1 MSLAHFWKIVM
12 ISSQPSEQYGFTTLF
27 LFLLFLNSD
36 IGIVILYIVKYIRKA
51 FSLPKKINFEVQNLT
66 NIHVFRFAFSDLYCY
81 HTDLQNARNAVSD
94 NLIFKISRGGM
105 PPDPPSEER
114 LRRSL
119 VRIIHWSHPPVKN
132 PGYGPGWFPRQ
143 RLWSGTTCLKP
154 VLNNLRG
161 YREGRELPYK
171 MPCLQEICTESNHI
185 QKVKTWNSP
194 QQYSKDRHD
203 KPVSQTFLMFAADEP
218 NSKGDIN

>member
-1 MSLAHFWKIVM
+1 MSRKKIVSRLHVTCSTKESFSRCTENYSATLRPQSFSVLRQFFPRSSRKMIVM

-94 NLIFKISRGGM
+94 NLIFKISRGAC
-105 PPDPPSEER
+105 PRTP
-114 LRRSL
+114 L
-119 VRIIHWSHPPVKN
+119 VKSASGARWSV
-132 PGYGPGWFPRQ
+132 
-143 RLWSGTTCLKP
+143 
-154 VLNNLRG
+154 
-161 YREGRELPYK
+161 
-171 MPCLQEICTESNHI
+171 
-185 QKVKTWNSP
+185 
-194 QQYSKDRHD
+194 
-203 KPVSQTFLMFAADEP
+203 
-218 NSKGDIN
+218 

>member
-1 MSLAHFWKIVM
+1 M

-36 IGIVILYIVKYIRKA
+36 IGIVILYIVKYIPKA

-105 PPDPPSEER
+105 PPDPPSKER

-119 VRIIHWSHPPVKN
+119 VRIINLSHPPVKN
-132 PGYGPGWFPRQ
+132 PGYGPVYTWVERGTVRVKCLAQEHNTLSPARA
-143 RLWSGTTCLKP
+143 RTRTARSGVERT
-154 VLNNLRG
+154 
-161 YREGRELPYK
+161 
-171 MPCLQEICTESNHI
+171 NHEA
-185 QKVKTWNSP
+185 TAP
-194 QQYSKDRHD
+194 P
-203 KPVSQTFLMFAADEP
+203 PVSLYRCQILE
-218 NSKGDIN
+218 INVTN

>member
-1 MSLAHFWKIVM
+1 MSLAYFWKIVM

-66 NIHVFRFAFSDLYCY
+66 NIHVFRFAFNDLYCY

-105 PPDPPSEER
+105 PPDPPSKER

-119 VRIIHWSHPPVKN
+119 VRIINWSHPPVKN
-132 PGYGPGWFPRQ
+132 PGYGPE
-143 RLWSGTTCLKP
+143 LWPSLFEVQSILHVGSSCSVHSGRFRPLESYRST
-154 VLNNLRG
+154 LRCG
-161 YREGRELPYK
+161 FD
-171 MPCLQEICTESNHI
+171 ICT
-185 QKVKTWNSP
+185 
-194 QQYSKDRHD
+194 
-203 KPVSQTFLMFAADEP
+203 FMF
-218 NSKGDIN
+218 I

>member
-94 NLIFKISRGGM
+94 NLIFKISRWGGGGAC
-105 PPDPPSEER
+105 PRTP
-114 LRRSL
+114 L
-119 VRIIHWSHPPVKN
+119 VKSASGARWSV
-132 PGYGPGWFPRQ
+132 
-143 RLWSGTTCLKP
+143 
-154 VLNNLRG
+154 
-161 YREGRELPYK
+161 
-171 MPCLQEICTESNHI
+171 
-185 QKVKTWNSP
+185 
-194 QQYSKDRHD
+194 
-203 KPVSQTFLMFAADEP
+203 
-218 NSKGDIN
+218 

>member
-1 MSLAHFWKIVM
+1 MKIVTPFIAAPVDRHIELLLLPNVSRERKLAQRLVNDLFWSRLSKLITIPDCLMSLAHFWKIVM

-105 PPDPPSEER
+105 PPDPPSKER

-119 VRIIHWSHPPVKN
+119 VRIINWSQPPVKN
-132 PGYGPGWFPRQ
+132 PGYGPGGGGNIVMYWGILTQ
-143 RLWSGTTCLKP
+143 N
-154 VLNNLRG
+154 VLPAS
-161 YREGRELPYK
+161 YE
-171 MPCLQEICTESNHI
+171 
-185 QKVKTWNSP
+185 W
-194 QQYSKDRHD
+194 
-203 KPVSQTFLMFAADEP
+203 
-218 NSKGDIN
+218 

>member
-1 MSLAHFWKIVM
+1 MSRHVSEKIV
-12 ISSQPSEQYGFTTLF
+12 SRLHVTCSTKELF
-27 LFLLFLNSD
+27 SRCTENTENSD

-105 PPDPPSEER
+105 PPDPPSKER

-119 VRIIHWSHPPVKN
+119 VRIINWSHPPVKN
-132 PGYGPGWFPRQ
+132 PGYGPGYQCWLVITHWKSSEALEPSLAHSCRSLS
-143 RLWSGTTCLKP
+143 R
-154 VLNNLRG
+154 
-161 YREGRELPYK
+161 
-171 MPCLQEICTESNHI
+171 
-185 QKVKTWNSP
+185 
-194 QQYSKDRHD
+194 
-203 KPVSQTFLMFAADEP
+203 FL
-218 NSKGDIN
+218 

>member
-105 PPDPPSEER
+105 PPDPPSKER

-119 VRIIHWSHPPVKN
+119 VRIINWSHPPVKN
-132 PGYGPGWFPRQ
+132 PGYGPDAKIIW
-143 RLWSGTTCLKP
+143 
-154 VLNNLRG
+154 
-161 YREGRELPYK
+161 
-171 MPCLQEICTESNHI
+171 ESNAVNIEWNEIVWPFTHRFH
-185 QKVKTWNSP
+185 KVPKRLGIVVS
-194 QQYSKDRHD
+194 SKLFGQVIDV
-203 KPVSQTFLMFAADEP
+203 VSLRCITRFL
-218 NSKGDIN
+218 NGVI

>member
-1 MSLAHFWKIVM
+1 M

-105 PPDPPSEER
+105 PPDPPSKSR
-114 LRRSL
+114 LRGSKWALSRPYCQYSEL
-119 VRIIHWSHPPVKN
+119 CHARAYKQKKARNAPDVSRSHP
-132 PGYGPGWFPRQ
+132 Q
-143 RLWSGTTCLKP
+143 SH
-154 VLNNLRG
+154 
-161 YREGRELPYK
+161 E
-171 MPCLQEICTESNHI
+171 
-185 QKVKTWNSP
+185 
-194 QQYSKDRHD
+194 KDSD
-203 KPVSQTFLMFAADEP
+203 
-218 NSKGDIN
+218 

>member
-81 HTDLQNARNAVSD
+81 HTDLQNVRHAVSD

-105 PPDPPSEER
+105 PPDPPLVIGSYNQLIAPTR
-114 LRRSL
+114 KKSWLRACSRTS
-119 VRIIHWSHPPVKN
+119 IITLHI
-132 PGYGPGWFPRQ
+132 FP
-143 RLWSGTTCLKP
+143 
-154 VLNNLRG
+154 
-161 YREGRELPYK
+161 
-171 MPCLQEICTESNHI
+171 
-185 QKVKTWNSP
+185 
-194 QQYSKDRHD
+194 
-203 KPVSQTFLMFAADEP
+203 
-218 NSKGDIN
+218 

>member
-1 MSLAHFWKIVM
+1 M

-94 NLIFKISRGGM
+94 NLIFKSYT
-105 PPDPPSEER
+105 R
-114 LRRSL
+114 LFSPLFFCEIVRCRSL
-119 VRIIHWSHPPVKN
+119 SPMSRHL
-132 PGYGPGWFPRQ
+132 GLLMRAQ
-143 RLWSGTTCLKP
+143 L
-154 VLNNLRG
+154 
-161 YREGRELPYK
+161 GRVQNA
-171 MPCLQEICTESNHI
+171 C
-185 QKVKTWNSP
+185 
-194 QQYSKDRHD
+194 
-203 KPVSQTFLMFAADEP
+203 
-218 NSKGDIN
+218 G

>member
-1 MSLAHFWKIVM
+1 MLFCLPRCTQGGLSLAHFWKIVM
-12 ISSQPSEQYGFTTLF
+12 ISSQPSEQYGFTSLF

-105 PPDPPSEER
+105 PPDPPSKER

-119 VRIIHWSHPPVKN
+119 VRIINWSHPPVKN
-132 PGYGPGWFPRQ
+132 PGYGPA
-143 RLWSGTTCLKP
+143 
-154 VLNNLRG
+154 VLDL
-161 YREGRELPYK
+161 
-171 MPCLQEICTESNHI
+171 S
-185 QKVKTWNSP
+185 
-194 QQYSKDRHD
+194 
-203 KPVSQTFLMFAADEP
+203 
-218 NSKGDIN
+218 

>member
-12 ISSQPSEQYGFTTLF
+12 ISSQRSEQYGFTTLF

-105 PPDPPSEER
+105 PPDPPSKER

-119 VRIIHWSHPPVKN
+119 VRIINWSHPPVKN
-132 PGYGPGWFPRQ
+132 PGYGPEVLSWTLILVYYCPPNEY
-143 RLWSGTTCLKP
+143 LWGFACQCSLSCP
-154 VLNNLRG
+154 AA
-161 YREGRELPYK
+161 
-171 MPCLQEICTESNHI
+171 PCLVDHL
-185 QKVKTWNSP
+185 KWNACF
-194 QQYSKDRHD
+194 
-203 KPVSQTFLMFAADEP
+203 T
-218 NSKGDIN
+218 G

>member
-1 MSLAHFWKIVM
+1 MSRKKLFPGCMLHAAQKNCLAVVRKTTQRHCGHNL
-12 ISSQPSEQYGFTTLF
+12 SQFCDSFFHVVHEKWAEK
-27 LFLLFLNSD
+27 LFLNSD

-105 PPDPPSEER
+105 PPDPPSKER

-119 VRIIHWSHPPVKN
+119 VRIINWSHPPVKILAT
-132 PGYGPGWFPRQ
+132 G
-143 RLWSGTTCLKP
+143 L
-154 VLNNLRG
+154 
-161 YREGRELPYK
+161 
-171 MPCLQEICTESNHI
+171 
-185 QKVKTWNSP
+185 
-194 QQYSKDRHD
+194 
-203 KPVSQTFLMFAADEP
+203 
-218 NSKGDIN
+218 

>member
-94 NLIFKISRGGM
+94 NLIFKLSRGGM
-105 PPDPPSEER
+105 PLDPPSKER
-114 LRRSL
+114 PPALVGPYNQLIAPTRKKSWLRACTAMITYKRSIL
-119 VRIIHWSHPPVKN
+119 VFFMII
-132 PGYGPGWFPRQ
+132 
-143 RLWSGTTCLKP
+143 
-154 VLNNLRG
+154 
-161 YREGRELPYK
+161 
-171 MPCLQEICTESNHI
+171 I
-185 QKVKTWNSP
+185 
-194 QQYSKDRHD
+194 
-203 KPVSQTFLMFAADEP
+203 
-218 NSKGDIN
+218 

>member
-12 ISSQPSEQYGFTTLF
+12 ISSQPSEQYRFTTLF

-36 IGIVILYIVKYIRKA
+36 IGIVILYIVKYMRKA

-105 PPDPPSEER
+105 PPDPPSKEH

-119 VRIIHWSHPPVKN
+119 VHIINWSHPPVKN
-132 PGYGPGWFPRQ
+132 PGYGPDIEQLSTDVEVIYQTRETVFHPDIQTPR
-143 RLWSGTTCLKP
+143 
-154 VLNNLRG
+154 
-161 YREGRELPYK
+161 RELK
-171 MPCLQEICTESNHI
+171 
-185 QKVKTWNSP
+185 K
-194 QQYSKDRHD
+194 RR
-203 KPVSQTFLMFAADEP
+203 AAEYF
-218 NSKGDIN
+218 

>member
-1 MSLAHFWKIVM
+1 MLFCLSRCTQGGLSLAHFWKIVM

-81 HTDLQNARNAVSD
+81 HTDLQNAWNAVSD
-94 NLIFKISRGGM
+94 NLIFKISWGGM
-105 PPDPPSEER
+105 PPNPPSKER

-119 VRIIHWSHPPVKN
+119 VRIINWSHPPVKN
-132 PGYGPGWFPRQ
+132 PGYGPAKWNVSD
-143 RLWSGTTCLKP
+143 RLQDS
-154 VLNNLRG
+154 
-161 YREGRELPYK
+161 PYK
-171 MPCLQEICTESNHI
+171 LLFASFYIWKRRIQHEIKSHVGLFFHTPFQFWERS
-185 QKVKTWNSP
+185 WNSMNINF
-194 QQYSKDRHD
+194 YSKAL
-203 KPVSQTFLMFAADEP
+203 V
-218 NSKGDIN
+218 

>member
-1 MSLAHFWKIVM
+1 M

-81 HTDLQNARNAVSD
+81 HTDLQNARNAVAD
-94 NLIFKISRGGM
+94 NLIFKISRGAM
-105 PPDPPSEER
+105 PPDPPSKER

-119 VRIIHWSHPPVKN
+119 VRIINWSHPPVKN
-132 PGYGPGWFPRQ
+132 PGYGPDNMSQHCWGQLVACIWPP
-143 RLWSGTTCLKP
+143 CCDM
-154 VLNNLRG
+154 LRWNVAIVWP
-161 YREGRELPYK
+161 GR
-171 MPCLQEICTESNHI
+171 
-185 QKVKTWNSP
+185 
-194 QQYSKDRHD
+194 
-203 KPVSQTFLMFAADEP
+203 
-218 NSKGDIN
+218 

>member
-94 NLIFKISRGGM
+94 NLRRIPLKVRAISAKI
-105 PPDPPSEER
+105 
-114 LRRSL
+114 
-119 VRIIHWSHPPVKN
+119 N
-132 PGYGPGWFPRQ
+132 Y
-143 RLWSGTTCLKP
+143 
-154 VLNNLRG
+154 
-161 YREGRELPYK
+161 
-171 MPCLQEICTESNHI
+171 
-185 QKVKTWNSP
+185 
-194 QQYSKDRHD
+194 
-203 KPVSQTFLMFAADEP
+203 
-218 NSKGDIN
+218 

>member
-94 NLIFKISRGGM
+94 NLIFKIS
-105 PPDPPSEER
+105 PPPALVGPYNQLIAPTRKKSWLRAWYYSLLSADSQQLRISAHRASR
-114 LRRSL
+114 LNLMKHNKTVLFYVLLDIFSFL
-119 VRIIHWSHPPVKN
+119 CN
-132 PGYGPGWFPRQ
+132 E
-143 RLWSGTTCLKP
+143 TT
-154 VLNNLRG
+154 VNL
-161 YREGRELPYK
+161 Y
-171 MPCLQEICTESNHI
+171 
-185 QKVKTWNSP
+185 
-194 QQYSKDRHD
+194 
-203 KPVSQTFLMFAADEP
+203 
-218 NSKGDIN
+218 

>member
-81 HTDLQNARNAVSD
+81 HTDLQNARNAVSG
-94 NLIFKISRGGM
+94 NLIFKISRGGGM
-105 PPDPPSEER
+105 PPDPPSKER

-119 VRIIHWSHPPVKN
+119 VRIINWSHPPVKN
-132 PGYGPGWFPRQ
+132 PGYGPD
-143 RLWSGTTCLKP
+143 
-154 VLNNLRG
+154 V
-161 YREGRELPYK
+161 
-171 MPCLQEICTESNHI
+171 SNHFEGIISGMVPFKLKGLAMPTFHI
-185 QKVKTWNSP
+185 QWN
-194 QQYSKDRHD
+194 
-203 KPVSQTFLMFAADEP
+203 F
-218 NSKGDIN
+218 

>member
-36 IGIVILYIVKYIRKA
+36 IGIVILYILKYIRKA

-94 NLIFKISRGGM
+94 NLIFIISRGGM
-105 PPDPPSEER
+105 PPDPPSKER

-119 VRIIHWSHPPVKN
+119 VRIINWSHPPVKKSWLRACKVSEVN
-132 PGYGPGWFPRQ
+132 LKQ
-143 RLWSGTTCLKP
+143 SGVFIRSKP
-154 VLNNLRG
+154 KRGVTAYIIILRKGVYVGGIFRSFKFHSCYKIFISEQTSAKRMSSTFSKRIYTNNF
-161 YREGRELPYK
+161 
-171 MPCLQEICTESNHI
+171 
-185 QKVKTWNSP
+185 W
-194 QQYSKDRHD
+194 
-203 KPVSQTFLMFAADEP
+203 
-218 NSKGDIN
+218 

>member
-105 PPDPPSEER
+105 PPDPPSKER

-119 VRIIHWSHPPVKN
+119 VRIINWSHPPVKN
-132 PGYGPGWFPRQ
+132 PGYGPAWITDPDPDHPK
-143 RLWSGTTCLKP
+143 GTQ
-154 VLNNLRG
+154 
-161 YREGRELPYK
+161 PY
-171 MPCLQEICTESNHI
+171 I
-185 QKVKTWNSP
+185 VK
-194 QQYSKDRHD
+194 
-203 KPVSQTFLMFAADEP
+203 
-218 NSKGDIN
+218 

>member
-105 PPDPPSEER
+105 PPDPPSKER
-114 LRRSL
+114 LRHSL
-119 VRIIHWSHPPVKN
+119 VRIINWSHPPVKN
-132 PGYGPGWFPRQ
+132 PGYRP
-143 RLWSGTTCLKP
+143 
-154 VLNNLRG
+154 
-161 YREGRELPYK
+161 E
-171 MPCLQEICTESNHI
+171 CTI
-185 QKVKTWNSP
+185 GMV
-194 QQYSKDRHD
+194 
-203 KPVSQTFLMFAADEP
+203 
-218 NSKGDIN
+218 

>member
-105 PPDPPSEER
+105 PPDPPSKER

-119 VRIIHWSHPPVKN
+119 VRIINWSHPPVKN
-132 PGYGPGWFPRQ
+132 PGYGPAYPIYLVPKYWKPESLSPLISHFIKKGQ
-143 RLWSGTTCLKP
+143 DCACHEVGQWSSP
-154 VLNNLRG
+154 
-161 YREGRELPYK
+161 
-171 MPCLQEICTESNHI
+171 
-185 QKVKTWNSP
+185 WN
-194 QQYSKDRHD
+194 KI
-203 KPVSQTFLMFAADEP
+203 V
-218 NSKGDIN
+218 II